1 MKLET
6 FISFST
12 SHLLFMLNPEGWA
25 MGCHYGL
32 VVLVGVTLLLTPG
45 HGDIN
50 CKGIAGVAG
59 HPGITGRDGKPGA
72 KGEKGEAG

>member
-1 MKLET
+1 M
-6 FISFST
+6 SFSIAKQPIY
-12 SHLLFMLNPEGWA
+12 FLNPARLA

-45 HGDIN
+45 HGDTN

-59 HPGITGRDGKPGA
+59 QPGIPGRDGQPGA
-72 KGEKGEAG
+72 KGEKGEPG